1 VSDYDVL
8 TAGMLAHQVQALDF
22 ILGHPKAAI
31 WISIGGAKT
40 RIASAALKLLRPPGH
55 TLVIAP
61 LQVCANSWPAEL
73 AKWGISANL
82 RSFVT
87 DLDPASKRH
96 GKRLPAKAR
105 DAEFAAAFDPS
116 TAPAVWLA
124 SRDQVTALV
133 DRWQRA
139 NRSAPKAAASG
150 GGGLWGMPPN
160 SSRPPPATRSW
171 PFPTVVIDESQDFK
185 NPRAERTRA
194 LFKVRDQITRMIQL
208 TGSPTPQDIGDLW
221 SQVFLLDGGAAL
233 GGRFTDFR
241 DRFFHVAQTIPD
253 GHGGRRPVKWEP
265 VDGALA
271 RIHRR
276 CAHLAMSVETPVTT
290 APPVIRN
297 RFVSI
302 PPAAQ
307 KLYGELRRDL
317 IIELAG
323 RQIAADNAAVLRA
336 RLLQLA
342 SGTCYPAQSGRAN
355 QTSRE
360 RDYIPVH
367 DAKIDALAQI
377 IDAADTP
384 VLVAYRFRSDS
395 TRIRERLAGRGVP
408 AEVFDG
414 SPGMVRRW
422 NDRLI
427 PVMLLQPASSGRGLN
442 LQYGGRHL
450 VWFTLPDSSEHFS
463 QTNGRLARLG
473 QTGQVEI
480 TLLIC
485 ENTIDEVL
493 YPRLAGKLGSQAEL
507 LAAAAAYTQAQI
519 DAALSTNGGP
529 GRPGRWRG

>member
-1 VSDYDVL
+1 MSDYDVL
-8 TAGMLAHQVQALDF
+8 TAGMLPHQVQAVDF
-22 ILGHPKAAI
+22 ILDHPKAAI

-55 TLVIAP
+55 TLIVAP
-61 LQVCANSWPAEL
+61 LQVSANSWPAEL
-73 AKWGISANL
+73 AKWGISTNL
-82 RSFVT
+82 RSFVI

-96 GKRLPAKAR
+96 GKRLPPKAR

-116 TAPAVWLA
+116 TPPAVWLA

-139 NRSAPKAAASG
+139 NRSAPKAAAFG
-150 GGGLWGMPPN
+150 GNLWNTPPN
-160 SSRPPPATRSW
+160 GSQRSPTTQPW

-194 LFKVRDQITRMIQL
+194 LFKVRDQIARMIQL
-208 TGSPTPQDIGDLW
+208 TGSPTPQEIGDLW

-241 DRFFHVAQTIPD
+241 DLYFRVAQTIPD

-265 VDGALA
+265 VDGALR

-290 APPVIRN
+290 APPVIRS

-302 PPAAQ
+302 PSAAQ
-307 KLYGELRRDL
+307 ELYDELRRDL

-323 RQIAADNAAVLRA
+323 RQITADNAAILRA

-342 SGTCYPAQSGRAN
+342 SGTCYPVESGQASRP
-355 QTSRE
+355 SRE

-377 IDAADTP
+377 VGAADTP

-395 TRIRERLAGRGVP
+395 TRIPERLADKGVS

-414 SPGMVRRW
+414 SPAMMKRW

-442 LQYGGRHL
+442 LQHGGRHL

-463 QTNGRLARLG
+463 QANGRLARLG
-473 QTGQVEI
+473 QTCQVEI

-485 ENTIDEVL
+485 KNTIDEVL
-493 YPRLAGKLGSQAEL
+493 HPRLASKLGSQAEL

-519 DAALSTNGGP
+519 DAVLSSNGGH
-529 GRPGRWRG
+529 GRSGRWRE